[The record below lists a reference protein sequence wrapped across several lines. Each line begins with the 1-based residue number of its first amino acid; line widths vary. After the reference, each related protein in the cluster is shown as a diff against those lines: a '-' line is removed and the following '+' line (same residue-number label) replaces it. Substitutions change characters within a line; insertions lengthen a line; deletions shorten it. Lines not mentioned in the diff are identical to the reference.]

1 MAKKKRL
8 TKAIKT
14 LTTPK
19 QTKINPK
26 SAGLSLGILF
36 AVSMIFF
43 SLWVIIFGTGQVI
56 INLAAIF
63 YIGYNTT
70 ITGML
75 LGAIYGFI
83 DGFIAGYLLAWIYNK
98 LG

>member
-8 TKAIKT
+8 TKAIKA
-14 LTTPK
+14 LAKPK
-19 QTKINPK
+19 QTKLNPK
-26 SAGLSLGILF
+26 SAGLSLGIFF
-36 AVSMIFF
+36 AASMIFF
-43 SLWVIIFGTGQVI
+43 SLWVIIFGTGQVVV
-56 INLAAIF
+56 NLAAIF

-75 LGAIYGFI
+75 LGALYGFI
-83 DGFIAGYLLAWIYNK
+83 DGFIAGYIFAWIYNK